1 MKARAFVGM
10 REIVWAAIPAVRMT
24 REPMG
29 LIQRGRMAVLTA
41 VIALAV
47 AGGAAVPARAQS
59 PTGAVAQAGTSAGA
73 AATDSAKATAPAA
86 TVAPSFFTD
95 ILANAFVSLGYT
107 YNINTPTSRLNGF
120 RVFDADVNTFGVDV
134 AELVLQK
141 TVSKVGETGFRAD
154 FEVGS
159 AIPQKTQA
167 YGLSVGQSADLQQ
180 AFLSYIAPVGVGLRL
195 DIGKHVTHMGYELIE
210 GYDGY
215 NDNYSRSLL
224 FNYAIPLT
232 HTGVKASY
240 AFGPKVS
247 AMMMVVNGWDNA
259 KDNNEAKSIGGQLT
273 LVPVAPLTV
282 LLNYLGGSE
291 KTDTS
296 GFWRS
301 TYDVVATWKATK
313 VLTLG
318 LNADYATE
326 KKASLVKPGADAVWM
341 GVAGYA
347 KVDATSILSL
357 ALRAETFKDEGGTRL
372 GAGSSATVSEVTLT
386 PSVKVGDRM
395 ILRSD
400 LRFDRANLPLF
411 TKNSAQ
417 ATKQQTTIALNLAF
431 VY

>member
-1 MKARAFVGM
+1 MTVRSFVGAL
-10 REIVWAAIPAVRMT
+10 VLAAGT
-24 REPMG
+24 G
-29 LIQRGRMAVLTA
+29 
-41 VIALAV
+41 ALA
-47 AGGAAVPARAQS
+47 PAHAQS
-59 PTGAVAQAGTSAGA
+59 PTVAVSRIATSADV
-73 AATDSAKATAPAA
+73 AATDSAKAPEPAPTTAP
-86 TVAPSFFTD
+86 TFFTD
-95 ILANAFVSLGYT
+95 FLANAFVSLGYT
-107 YNINTPTSRLNGF
+107 YNINTPASRLNGF

-134 AELVLQK
+134 AEFVLQK
-141 TVSKVGETGFRAD
+141 AVSKAGETGFRAD
-154 FEVGS
+154 LAIGT

-180 AFLSYIAPVGVGLRL
+180 AILSYIAPLGQGLRL
-195 DIGKHVTHMGYELIE
+195 DVGKFVTPLGYELID

-215 NDNYSRSLL
+215 NDHYSRSLL

-232 HTGVKASY
+232 HTGVKAGY
-240 AFGPKVS
+240 AFGPRLS
-247 AMMMVVNGWDNA
+247 AMLMVVNGWDNA
-259 KDNNEAKSIGGQLT
+259 RDNNDAKSIGGQLT

-282 LLNYLGGSE
+282 LLNYIGGSE
-291 KTDTS
+291 KTDTT
-296 GFWRS
+296 GYWRS

-318 LNADYATE
+318 INGDYATE
-326 KKASLVKPGADAVWM
+326 RKASLVKPGADAVWM

-347 KVDATSILSL
+347 KVDATRILSL

-372 GAGSSATVSEVTLT
+372 GAGSAATVSELTFT

-400 LRFDRANLPLF
+400 VRFDRANLPLF

-417 ATKQQTTIALNLAF
+417 ATKQQTTIAVNLAF